1 MSFDTSFVNDKRIT
15 LMDKSGSEKHE
26 NPSVEPGVLYV
37 VSTPIGNLE
46 DITLR
51 ALRVLKEVDLVAAED
66 TRHTGLLLEHYGI
79 KKKLESYHDFNK
91 EHKAPVLI
99 QELKSGRSVAVTSD
113 AGTPGISDPCYLLVK
128 LAIQENI
135 KVVPIPGASA
145 LLSALV
151 VSGLPTDR
159 FTFEGFLPAKS
170 GKRRKRLE
178 ELCEEKRTLVFY
190 ESPHRLLKTLE
201 DISEILGERKMVVAR
216 ELTKKFEE
224 IKRGTPKEIKEY
236 FQKSKVK
243 GELVLVIEGVK

>member
-1 MSFDTSFVNDKRIT
+1 MNVYAP
-15 LMDKSGSEKHE
+15 EKYE
-26 NPSVEPGVLYV
+26 NPPVESGVLYV

-66 TRHTGLLLEHYGI
+66 TRHTGLLLKHYGI
-79 KKKLESYHDFNK
+79 EKRLESYHDFNK
-91 EHKAPVLI
+91 EKKAPALI
-99 QELKSGRSVAVTSD
+99 EELKSGRAVAVTSD

-128 LAIQENI
+128 LAIQEKI

-145 LLSALV
+145 FLSALV

-178 ELCEEKRTLVFY
+178 ELHEEKRTLIFY
-190 ESPHRLLKTLE
+190 ESPHRFLKTLK
-201 DISEILGERKMVVAR
+201 DISEVFGERKMVVAR

-224 IKRGTPKEIKEY
+224 TKRGTPEEIIEY
-236 FQKSKVK
+236 FKKSKVK
-243 GELVLVIEGVK
+243 GELVLVVEGVK